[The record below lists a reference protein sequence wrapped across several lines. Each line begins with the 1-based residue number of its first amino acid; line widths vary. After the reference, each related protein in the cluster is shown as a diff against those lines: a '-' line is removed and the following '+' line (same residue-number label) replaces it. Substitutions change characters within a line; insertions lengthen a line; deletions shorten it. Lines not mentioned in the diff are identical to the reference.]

1 MPCKRLVIDVIQ
13 ADLDASDDGFVYY
26 TFVDCGGDDVEV
38 GYNTARLNFDTGYCM
53 DVDRDYT
60 AHILI
65 GGIPTPPPNF
75 STATEGDTCTGS
87 DPVEIPPAVV
97 PPAYGKKYTLQAIGK
112 SGLTFTAEIW
122 EKGYT
127 GGTVYPIGASV
138 NPFVLD
144 CLASGDDPF
153 QPVLPTT
160 FTIRA
165 DFTEFTGPW
174 PDFLSTDD
182 RKYHVRFYAQGTAYF
197 IWQGFILMDNI
208 TLPFTT
214 GRTIVDILC
223 VDAIALLKSVNYLP
237 GVPLLTSTES
247 IVKTINNCLT
257 YLLYPGGYKVN
268 FAVNYYTSQ
277 LTEANNALR
286 QMYVT
291 QCNWQSGV
299 SSYLNCYEILEIIC
313 TAFGAQIFQSGGEWW
328 ITSVNE
334 RASDTIRVFQTNQ
347 DTDPDTTFNKSI
359 NYTIQPYINDSV
371 TPFYFVQ
378 NSQVKIL
385 TKGFPQVEVTGE
397 LSYCFNK
404 LINGDFSKLTPYGMP
419 AITGIPDNWT
429 YTLESAIGKI
439 ERQTY
444 RNITGLQLTG
454 NVVSPGTDPTQ
465 ITSTGVLIDQSDKVI
480 LSFDFAAL
488 TGGGSPGWMNL
499 QIYIDVGSGNTW
511 RYTKKIGEDAKW
523 LYNPSNNDS
532 PYRLEGTLTTDPQAI
547 SIESVPAPADG
558 TLYIRFNGG
567 GNVTGAFT
575 EVFVANCIMTLQSLY
590 SSRTIKN
597 VINSNPYKKQI
608 DVKLGNNYQDGFIGA
623 SRTQSQS
630 LLTSGNVALVNF
642 YRYGTP
648 ATTYNTLANLLLSQA
663 YNIVSKPQVNIQFS
677 QYGLFNQ
684 SDNYVI
690 GLVNNFAVSD
700 PSGKISISGAR
711 FVLGACTIDYVNNTI
726 NGIGLQIANAVLT
739 FSISETYTRNDK
751 R

>member
-1 MPCKRLVIDVIQ
+1 MPCKRLIVDVFA
-13 ADLDASDDGFVYY
+13 ADLSASDDGFVYF
-26 TFVDCGGDDVEV
+26 TFVDCGGDDVEI
-38 GYNTARLNFDTGYCM
+38 GYNTAKLNFDTGYCM
-53 DVDRDYT
+53 DIDRDYT

-75 STATEGDTCTGS
+75 SNASEGDTCTGS
-87 DPVEIPPAVV
+87 NPTEIPPAVV

-127 GGTVYPIGASV
+127 GGTVYPIGAST
-138 NPFVLD
+138 NPFILD

-165 DFTEFTGPW
+165 DFTDFTGPW

-182 RKYHVRFYAQGTAYF
+182 RKYHVRFYAQGTSYF

-247 IVKTINNCLT
+247 IVQTINNCLT
-257 YLLYPGGYKVN
+257 YLLYPGGYKLN

-291 QCNWQSGV
+291 QCNWQSAV
-299 SSYLNCYEILEIIC
+299 SSYYNCYEVLEIIC
-313 TAFGAQIFQSGGEWW
+313 TAFGAQIYQSGGEWW
-328 ITSVNE
+328 VTSVNE
-334 RASDTIRVFQTNQ
+334 RASDTLRVFQTNQ
-347 DTDPDTTFNKSI
+347 DTAADTTFTKSI
-359 NYTIQPYINDSV
+359 NYTIQPYINDVS
-371 TPFYFVQ
+371 TPFYFVD

-385 TKGFPQVEVTGE
+385 TKGFPQVEVSGE

-404 LINGDFSKLTPYGMP
+404 LINGDFSKLTIYGSP
-419 AITGIPDNWT
+419 PVLGTPDYWTTNIGTSGKVEQNTRFGVTGLD
-429 YTLESAIGKI
+429 LESGSTNTNI
-439 ERQTY
+439 E
-444 RNITGLQLTG
+444 
-454 NVVSPGTDPTQ
+454 
-465 ITSTGVLIDQSDKVI
+465 STAVLIDERDKVD
-480 LSFDFAAL
+480 LSFDLVPLAGAGQTYL
-488 TGGGSPGWMNL
+488 N
-499 QIYIDVGSGNTW
+499 IEIKIDVGGGNF
-511 RYTKKIGEDAKW
+511 YKYAKAAGEEPEW
-523 LYNPSNNDS
+523 LYNPGTSAGVYRYETTGDVNNLQ
-532 PYRLEGTLTTDPQAI
+532 RV
-547 SIESVPAPADG
+547 SILSSPAPADG
-558 TLYIRFNGG
+558 SLTIRFNVGQA
-567 GNVTGAFT
+567 VAGAFNDA
-575 EVFVANCIMTLQSLY
+575 FIANCVLTLEHIY
-590 SSRTIKN
+590 KSRSIKN
-597 VINSNPYKKQI
+597 VINSNPYKKEVE
-608 DVKLGNNYQDGFIGA
+608 VKLGNCYSYQSIDN

-630 LLTSGNVALVNF
+630 LLTTSNNALINF
-642 YRYGTP
+642 YRYGAASSSYT
-648 ATTYNTLANLLLSQA
+648 TLANLLLSQL
-663 YNIVSKPQVNIQFS
+663 YNIISKPQVNIQFT

-684 SDNYVI
+684 SGNYVI

-726 NGIGLQIANAVLT
+726 NGTGLQVANVILP
-739 FSISETYTRNDK
+739 FSTSETLVKNNS
-751 R
+751 